1 MLTARR
7 CILCDAQAVVFLM
20 DRPDYEHG
28 VPTKLTYFRCRKC
41 ELVFASPV
49 PGELL
54 ASFYSTYYTHTPVA
68 KQSSRRIFWNLL
80 QRLSARPDRVLSFAS
95 LSVPKT
101 ARILDYGCGSGLF
114 LRSLAERGYTRLSAY
129 DFDPEAVANLPDVRI
144 FDDPINIES
153 EIFDVITLNHVIEH
167 LEDPASTVSQLLS
180 TLSADGFLYIRTPN
194 TASLLAKTMKGAWRG
209 WETPRHLF
217 VFNGANLRMML
228 ERGGG
233 VVVSLATSNDLYL
246 TMMAASFSNLL
257 GRSVGRWASRI
268 CYVPASWIARVAHLF
283 RADSGEELVAVVTKG
298 STGHEAARI

>member
-7 CILCDAQAVVFLM
+7 CILCDAQAVVFLT

-28 VPTKLTYFRCRKC
+28 VPTQLTYFRCRRC

-49 PGELL
+49 PSELL
-54 ASFYSTYYTHTPVA
+54 AGFYSTYYTHMPTA
-68 KQSSRRIFWNLL
+68 KQSSRRVLWALL
-80 QRLSARPDRVLSFAS
+80 QQLSAKPDRNLSFAS
-95 LSVPKT
+95 LSVPQT

-114 LRSLAERGYTRLSAY
+114 LRSLVERGYTHLSAY
-129 DFDPEAVANLPDVRI
+129 DFDPEAVAHLRDVRI
-144 FDDPINIES
+144 FDDPSKIEG

-167 LEDPASTVSQLLS
+167 LEDPVGTVSRLLS
-180 TLSADGFLYIRTPN
+180 TLSAEGFLYIRTPN

-217 VFNGANLRMML
+217 VFNSANLRMTL

-233 VVVSLATSNDLYL
+233 AVTSLATSNDLYP

-257 GRSVGRWASRI
+257 GRSAGRWASRI
-268 CYVPASWIARVAHLF
+268 CYVPASWIARVAHVF

-298 STGHEAARI
+298 STAHESARI